1 MFRRELKEQY
11 TRSQKSSYSRSRSKS
26 KLARLQAKRKE
37 AQENT
42 HEGIVGQIRR
52 FESEHGSASPTTVA
66 LKQWLRKSAAGSP
79 QRSGKRSLSYSQG
92 RDDVRLLQ
100 NEAQAYAAGVDNL
113 GVIKL
118 ED

>member
-26 KLARLQAKRKE
+26 KLARLLVKRKE
-37 AQENT
+37 AHENT
-42 HEGIVGQIRR
+42 EEGIVGQIRR

-79 QRSGKRSLSYSQG
+79 QRSGKRSLSHSKSQ
-92 RDDVRLLQ
+92 DDVRLLQ